1 MESKTS
7 DADTGDVELGLKQK
21 QEQSSSDSTS
31 VSVAATLTV
40 QGMTCAS
47 CVGTVERAVQAL
59 DFVSSVNVN
68 LLAETANVVLEVV
81 QTDDADARVKEVLGS
96 IDDVGFD
103 AELSKPWSVIGENG
117 TDGAVLQNEATLR
130 ITVTGM
136 TCASCSGTVTRA
148 IEGLAGEYRP
158 LTSPCPPLL
167 SSCKPFLPSSPL
179 LIPRSPKRRSEAGR
193 CQPPCG
199 DRRHRL
205 RRRQGERARHY
216 GRR

>member
-7 DADTGDVELGLKQK
+7 DAGDVELGLKQK

-68 LLAETANVVLEVV
+68 LLAETANVVLEVEK
-81 QTDDADARVKEVLGS
+81 TDDADARVKEVLGS

-103 AELSKPWSVIGENG
+103 AELSKPWSVIGGNG
-117 TDGAVLQNEATLR
+117 TDGAVVPNEATLR

-148 IEGLAGEYRP
+148 IEGLAGEFGP
-158 LTSPCPPLL
+158 LTSLCPPLL
-167 SSCKPFLPSSPL
+167 SSSPPSPFFLLGPHHTPLSLPQ
-179 LIPRSPKRRSEAGR
+179 E
-193 CQPPCG
+193 
-199 DRRHRL
+199 
-205 RRRQGERARHY
+205 
-216 GRR
+216 